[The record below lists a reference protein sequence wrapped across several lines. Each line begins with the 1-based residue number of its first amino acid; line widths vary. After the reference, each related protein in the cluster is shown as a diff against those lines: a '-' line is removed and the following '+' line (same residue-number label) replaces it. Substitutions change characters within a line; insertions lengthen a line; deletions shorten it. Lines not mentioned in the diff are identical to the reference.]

1 MLWAKALLYLLF
13 YPVSITFFYIS
24 NIQPTSGTI
33 QAFQQVA
40 VGVHFTAVKP
50 LTLKKTLRIEA
61 TDLDNGSTVQT
72 ESVVVSA
79 ESYNAVIDVSKF
91 LKLYGMKN
99 SIFMNFFR
107 YNSRKDQEEYSI
119 MEMFILEKKANKFSL
134 SKTKESILWLSRLPL
149 KSMFRISI

>member
-1 MLWAKALLYLLF
+1 MRASLYPLSSLF
-13 YPVSITFFYIS
+13 HKNVSFFNNK
-24 NIQPTSGTI
+24 NILPTSGTI

-79 ESYNAVIDVSKF
+79 ESYNAVIDVSIKIMRLLLIINVIINGYF
-91 LKLYGMKN
+91 RFN
-99 SIFMNFFR
+99 SLR
-107 YNSRKDQEEYSI
+107 VLEEC
-119 MEMFILEKKANKFSL
+119 
-134 SKTKESILWLSRLPL
+134 
-149 KSMFRISI
+149 